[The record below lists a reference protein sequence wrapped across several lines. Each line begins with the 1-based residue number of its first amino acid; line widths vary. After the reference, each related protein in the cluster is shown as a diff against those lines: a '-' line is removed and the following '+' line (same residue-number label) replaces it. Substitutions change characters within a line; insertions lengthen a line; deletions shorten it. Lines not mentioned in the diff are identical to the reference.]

1 MSNCWKSLPRRSFL
15 RGAGAAVALPFLDA
29 MTPALAAAP
38 KPPVRLVFLYV
49 PNGIDMANWNVDHD
63 GPLLHPESRVELP
76 RILKPLE
83 AFRGEMLQLGNLT
96 HNSGRALLDGTGDHA
111 RCSGSYLTGIQVR
124 KSTVDVKASISCDQ
138 IVANQVGSQTR
149 FASLELGMDD
159 PRQAGDCDSG
169 YSCAY
174 TNNLAWRSETQP
186 LPPVLDPRALFE
198 RLFGAGPA
206 LSPEDKAR
214 RARYRRSILDYVTG
228 DTRKLQA
235 SLGPTDVRKLDE
247 YLSSIREVERQL
259 ERSEAQGAPI
269 DPGMGKPYGVP
280 PDFADH
286 FELMSNM
293 LTIALRADLTRVAT
307 FLMTREG
314 TTRSYREI
322 GISDGH
328 HPITHHKGNP
338 ELMEKVTR
346 INEYHTQQL
355 ARWLEGLRAAEEA
368 DGSLLDNSLIVYG
381 AGISDGNR
389 HLHDDLP
396 TLLFGRGGGSVRPGR
411 RITFRKETPMA
422 NFHLSLMDRM
432 GVRLEGFGD
441 ASGRLDPSSLG

>member
-1 MSNCWKSLPRRSFL
+1 MSNCWKFLPRRSFL
-15 RGAGAAVALPFLDA
+15 RGLGASVALPFLDA
-29 MTPALAAAP
+29 MSPALAAPA
-38 KPPVRLVFLYV
+38 KPPVRLAFLYV
-49 PNGIDMANWNVDHD
+49 PNGIDMSNWNIEQD
-63 GPLLHPESRVELP
+63 GPLAALP
-76 RILKPLE
+76 RILRPLE
-83 AFRGEMLQLGNLT
+83 AFRGDMLQLGNLT
-96 HNSGRALLDGTGDHA
+96 HNSARALLDGTGDHA

-124 KSTVDVKASISCDQ
+124 KSTVDVKASVSCDQ
-138 IVANQVGSQTR
+138 IVANHVGQHTR

-206 LSPEDKAR
+206 LSPADAAR
-214 RARYRRSILDYVTG
+214 RARHRRSILDYVTG
-228 DTRKLQA
+228 DTKRLQA

-259 ERSEAQGAPI
+259 EKAEAHGPSV
-269 DPGMGKPYGVP
+269 DPGMAKPYGVP

-286 FELMSNM
+286 FALMSDM
-293 LTIALRADLTRVAT
+293 MTIALRADMTRVVT

-322 GISDGH
+322 GIPDGH
-328 HPITHHKGNP
+328 HPISHHKNNP
-338 ELMEKVTR
+338 ELIEKITR
-346 INEYHTQQL
+346 INEYHTTQL
-355 ARWLEGLRAAEEA
+355 ARWLEKLRSVEEA
-368 DGSLLDNSLIVYG
+368 DGTLLDNSLIVYG

-396 TLLFGRGGGSVRPGR
+396 TLLFGRGGGSIRSGR
-411 RITFRKETPMA
+411 RVTFRKETPMA
-422 NFHLSLMDRM
+422 NLHLSLMDRM
-432 GVRLEGFGD
+432 GVELEGFGD
-441 ASGRLDPSSLG
+441 ASGRLDPASLS